1 MKLPTIKRKLPEVFT
16 DETNYFGRNQ
26 SWIDTW
32 HSCNTCV
39 LYCGILAIPA
49 IYLQWWW
56 IVPILAFIGLVASSI
71 AGAIEGKAG
80 TGYPYLENT
89 DAIGLVFGGFF
100 YFIFCVLLF
109 WGSFYLPTDGWGEIF
124 TGPGSSEFSTTVSDG
139 GTDE

>member
-1 MKLPTIKRKLPEVFT
+1 MKLPTIKRKLPAVFT
-16 DETNYFGRNQ
+16 DENNYFGKNQ

-32 HSCNTCV
+32 QSCNTCV
-39 LYCGILAIPA
+39 LYCVILAIPA

-89 DAIGLVFGGFF
+89 DAIGLLFGGFF
-100 YFIFCVLLF
+100 YFIFCVFLF
-109 WGSFYLPTDGWGEIF
+109 WGSFY
-124 TGPGSSEFSTTVSDG
+124 
-139 GTDE
+139 GTE